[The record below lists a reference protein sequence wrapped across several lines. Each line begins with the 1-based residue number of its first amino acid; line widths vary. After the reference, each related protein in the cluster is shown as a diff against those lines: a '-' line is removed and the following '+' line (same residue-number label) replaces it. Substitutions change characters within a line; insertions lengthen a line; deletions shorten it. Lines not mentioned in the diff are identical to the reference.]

1 MGNRLSHEWRH
12 QMRRFSLRVLASS
25 FLLFVLIATRAAAES
40 RLIFPTL
47 EEGARLSVL
56 NVSDTPSDVVLRA
69 ISVTGELISGPGVT
83 NPITLSIEPHGQITR
98 LARDLFGLPSSKGPS
113 GWVEVTS
120 SGPGEVKGSFQIESP
135 ELLSGGFEA
144 ASEPQRSL
152 MVLPPPSVNLS
163 GGVLHIVNGGQ
174 EFASVAVRLLS
185 ASGEVVE
192 EISQFVPP
200 AGKWQSRLDDVASS
214 LVAGAAAYLQIEST
228 EEVAAFMRIGG
239 NRLIGVSGVGTEMT
253 SGLHGFFSL
262 GPSMGVALRVASVS
276 PEPMQLRLIFR
287 AEDGRILGTPHPVD
301 FSLPSRGVFEARLDS
316 RILDESGPVRG
327 WIEIVNARTGDPVTL
342 AGSLTFGGVR
352 DGVLMPESLVRLQAG
367 ASTSHVLMLPEA
379 GWNETPRRTP
389 ERLASR
395 DTDFSE
401 TADGGFALLA
411 LHNPGQSEADISIVQ
426 RNHAGAILSSASLT
440 LGPEKYVLRQLEA
453 AESRG
458 GTVELRASAEIL
470 GAYLGS
476 QGHGPARLFPFQPV
490 FSGDTSSGSKLAVD
504 FRIGDGSRHTGEKA
518 VNLDANFTLVRVS
531 GALKTPPCAVG
542 GTYVVTAVF
551 RNSSGTHYYGNIS
564 ATVATLTGGNTLMS
578 QSFTLPAVGIVGP
591 NEQMTG
597 VFNIRLATCNRFT
610 FVINLMGDECVIPVN
625 FRQMGAGTDTGG
637 GTLHFDYRW
646 DSSTGRLA
654 DLAAC
659 TVSERVDY
667 RAADLPFP
675 SPPFP
680 AGLNPPNPTILSVAA
695 TDGAAQ
701 DNHSTPGAFVKP
713 YAAASVTAMQIYR
726 YTCPCSNGGN
736 PVTIFGPLA
745 IVRSVIR
752 NPNGSF
758 RFEITKSGATA
769 TINPLP

>member
-1 MGNRLSHEWRH
+1 
-12 QMRRFSLRVLASS
+12 MRRFGLRVLASS
-25 FLLFVLIATRAAAES
+25 LLLFVLIASRAAADS

-47 EEGARLSVL
+47 EEGTRLSVL
-56 NVSDTPSDVVLRA
+56 NVSDTPNEVVLRA

-83 NPITLSIEPHGQITR
+83 NPITLSIEPHGQIAR
-98 LARDLFGLPSSKGPS
+98 LARDLFGLSSSHESS

-120 SGPGEVKGSFQIESP
+120 SGAGELKGSFQIESP
-135 ELLSGGFEA
+135 ELLSRVFEA
-144 ASEPQRSL
+144 ASDPQRSL
-152 MVLPPPSVNLS
+152 VLLPPPAVSLS

-174 EFASVAVRLLS
+174 EFASVAIRFLS
-185 ASGEVVE
+185 AAGETVE
-192 EISQFVPP
+192 EISQIIPP
-200 AGKWQSRLDDVASS
+200 AGKWQPRLDDIAPG
-214 LVAGAAAYLQIEST
+214 LVAGAAVSLQIDST
-228 EEVAAFMRIGG
+228 EEVAAFMRIGSG
-239 NRLIGVSGVGTEMT
+239 NRVIGVPGVSTETT
-253 SGLHGFFSL
+253 SGLRGFFSL
-262 GPSMGVALRVASVS
+262 GPSMGVALRIASAS
-276 PEPMQLRLIFR
+276 PQPMQLRLIFR
-287 AEDGRILGTPHPVD
+287 AEDGRILSTPHPAD
-301 FSLPSRGVFEARLDS
+301 FSLPSGGVFEARLDS

-327 WIEIVNARTGDPVTL
+327 WIEVVGARTGDLLTV
-342 AGSLTFGGVR
+342 AGSLTFGSVR
-352 DGVLMPESLVRLQAG
+352 DGVLVPESLVRLQAG
-367 ASTSHVLMLPEA
+367 PSTSHILMLPEA
-379 GWNETPRRTP
+379 TGNEPFRRP
-389 ERLASR
+389 VERPASR
-395 DTDFSE
+395 DTDHPE
-401 TADGGFALLA
+401 TADGRFALLA
-411 LHNPGQSEADISIVQ
+411 LHNPGESEAEVSIIQ
-426 RNHAGAILSSASLT
+426 RSQAGETLSSARLT

-453 AESRG
+453 PDPRG
-458 GTVELRASAEIL
+458 GTVEIRASAEIL

-476 QGHGPARLFPFQPV
+476 QGNGPPRLLPFQPV
-490 FSGDTSSGSKLAVD
+490 FSGETNSGSKLAVD

-564 ATVATLTGGNTLMS
+564 AAVATLTGGNTLTS
-578 QSFTLPAVGIVGP
+578 QSFTLPAIGIVGP
-591 NEQMTG
+591 NEQITG
-597 VFNIRLATCNRFT
+597 VFNIRLATCNRFQ
-610 FVINLMGDECVIPVN
+610 FFINLMGDECVIPVN

-659 TVSERVDY
+659 MVGERVDY

-680 AGLNPPNPTILSVAA
+680 AGLNPNNPTILNVAA
-695 TDGAAQ
+695 TEGRAQ
-701 DNHSTPGAFVKP
+701 DNHSTPGDFVKP
-713 YAAASVTAMQIYR
+713 FAAASVTAMQIYR